1 MKRHKAK
8 DSSSKNKIF
17 YIHVVNV
24 NTPLQTIEDSYSVEG
39 PDSKEDFED
48 FRYSNWDDQI
58 MEVGAKAV
66 EEDALIAL
74 TRYEA
79 ERLHARLERMLSE

>member
-8 DSSSKNKIF
+8 DSSGKNKIF
-17 YIHVVNV
+17 YIHVSNIH
-24 NTPLQTIEDSYSVEG
+24 TPLQTVEDSYSVEG

-58 MEVGAKAV
+58 MEVGSESI

-74 TRYEA
+74 TRHEA